1 MLKPDQI
8 RTRIEQ
14 MLQQGPFAGL
24 SDDLRLAMRSQ
35 LNSLLTSADIVTREE
50 FEVQAEALRRTSA
63 RLAEL
68 EDVVARLESQPRD

>member
-24 SDDLRLAMRSQ
+24 SEDLRLAMRSQ
-35 LNSLLTSADIVTREE
+35 LNALLTSADIVPGKNSKCRPKHC
-50 FEVQAEALRRTSA
+50 
-63 RLAEL
+63 
-68 EDVVARLESQPRD
+68 VAPLPVWQNWKR

>member
-24 SDDLRLAMRSQ
+24 SEDLRLAMRSQ
-35 LNSLLTSADIVTREE
+35 LNALLTSADIVTREE
-50 FEVQAEALRRTSA
+50 FEVQAEALRRTTA

-68 EDVVARLESQPRD
+68 EAIVARLEAAQG

>member
-24 SDDLRLAMRSQ
+24 SEDLRLAMRSQ
-35 LNSLLTSADIVTREE
+35 LNALLTSADIVTREE
-50 FEVQAEALRRTSA
+50 CEVQAEALRRTTA

-68 EDVVARLESQPRD
+68 EAIVARLEAAQH

>member
-35 LNSLLTSADIVTREE
+35 LNALLTSADIVTREE
-50 FEVQAEALRRTSA
+50 FEVQAEALRRTTA

-68 EDVVARLESQPRD
+68 EAIVARLEAAQH

>member
-24 SDDLRLAMRSQ
+24 SEDLRLAMRSQ
-35 LNSLLTSADIVTREE
+35 LNALLTSADIVTREE
-50 FEVQAEALRRTSA
+50 FEVQAEALRRTTA

-68 EDVVARLESQPRD
+68 EAIVARLEAAQH